1 MPEKNIIC
9 VVGNPNC
16 GKTTLFNALTGSKQ
30 TVGNWPGV
38 TVEKKTGVYQYDGST
53 VTVVDL
59 PGIYSLNPSSRSSED
74 ERVARD
80 YILSND
86 AQLVVNIVDAANLER
101 NLYLTAQIIEM
112 GVPMLVVVN
121 MMDIAK
127 AHQLEIDLDSLR
139 QTLGCPV
146 IGMVASRNKGVDEL
160 RRLCRESLRHPPRPT
175 AIIPY
180 AEDIGQAIEAIA
192 ERIPARSV
200 GNPRWLAIQLL
211 EGDSGVRALTP
222 APALAF
228 ADQTMTALVNSYEDD
243 LDIFLADARYGFVAD
258 AARQAVIRHGEVSST
273 LTDRI
278 DKVVLHRFLGIPI
291 FFAVMYLMFMFT
303 INVGSA
309 FIDFFENLAGTLFV
323 DGLGHLLLAFG
334 APEWL
339 KAVLADGIGNGV
351 KTVASF
357 IPVIGCL
364 YLFLSWLEDSGY
376 MARAAFVM
384 DRLMRALGL
393 SGKAFVP
400 LIVGFGCNV
409 PAVMASRTIENPRDR
424 IITVMMA
431 PFMSC
436 GARLP
441 VYVLFATAFFPVGG
455 QNLVFTLYVLGIVA
469 AVATGYLLKH
479 TALRGETSSFVM
491 EMPPYHL
498 PTVKG
503 ILLRTWER
511 LKSFVLRA
519 GKLIVLIVAVLSIL
533 NSLGTDGSFGN
544 QDSDKS
550 VLSAIGKTIVPVFAP
565 MGMQRDNWPAAVG
578 IFTGVFAKEA
588 VVGTLNSLYS
598 ALGDGGVNPAGAEAA
613 RPFSLAAGI
622 SAAFATIPENVQKLG
637 SAFTDPLGI
646 SVGNLS
652 DRNAAAAQESVA
664 VSSIDAI
671 TRLFDGRLGAFTY
684 LMMILLYIPCCA
696 AVSAIWRE
704 VGTRW
709 TLFAAGWTTGLGYGS
724 ATVVYQLGTFGR
736 HPLYSATAIAAVL
749 AALLAAMAALR
760 GVGRTTPSLAAKP
773 Q

>member
-1 MPEKNIIC
+1 MPGNNIIC

-38 TVEKKTGVYQYDGST
+38 TVEKKTGAYHYDGDT
-53 VTVVDL
+53 VTLVDL
-59 PGIYSLNPSSRSSED
+59 PGIYSLNPSSGSSED

-80 YILSND
+80 YILANE

-101 NLYLTAQIIEM
+101 NLYLTTQIIEM
-112 GVPMLVVVN
+112 GVPMVVVVN

-127 AHQLEIDLDSLR
+127 AHQLEIDLDRLG
-139 QTLGCPV
+139 QALGCPV
-146 IGMVASRNKGVDEL
+146 MGMVASRSKGVEEL
-160 RRLCRESLRHPPRPT
+160 RKLCRQSLRQLPPP
-175 AIIPY
+175 AAAIPY
-180 AEDIGQAIEAIA
+180 ADDIAGAIGDIA
-192 ERIPARSV
+192 ALIPAASP
-200 GNPRWLAIQLL
+200 GKSRWLAIQLL
-211 EGDSGVRALTP
+211 EGDRSVRSLVPDA
-222 APALAF
+222 ALAF
-228 ADQTMTALVNSYEDD
+228 ADKTVADLVERYEDD
-243 LDIFLADARYGFVAD
+243 LDIFLADARYGFVAEV
-258 AARQAVIRHGEVSST
+258 ARQAIIRHGQVSST
-273 LTDRI
+273 LTDKI
-278 DKVVLHRFLGIPI
+278 DKVVLHRFLGIPV
-291 FFAVMYLMFMFT
+291 FFAVMYLMFVFT
-303 INVGSA
+303 INIGSS
-309 FIDFFENLAGTLFV
+309 FIDFFEMFTGTLFV
-323 DGLGHLLLAFG
+323 DGLGHLLQTLG

-339 KAVLADGIGNGV
+339 KTVLADGIGNGV

-455 QNLVFTLYVLGIVA
+455 QNLVFALYVLGIVA
-469 AVATGYLLKH
+469 AVGTGCLLKH

-498 PTVKG
+498 PTARG
-503 ILLRTWER
+503 ILQRTWER
-511 LKSFVLRA
+511 LKSFILRA
-519 GKLIVLIVAVLSIL
+519 GKLIVLIVAILSFL

-550 VLSAIGKTIVPVFAP
+550 VLSSIGQTLVPVFAP
-565 MGMQRDNWPAAVG
+565 MGMQPDNWPAAVG
-578 IFTGVFAKEA
+578 IFTGIFAKEA

-598 ALGDGGVNPAGAEAA
+598 TIGAADNGAAGAASQLD
-613 RPFSLAAGI
+613 FSVRAGI
-622 SAAFATIPENVQKLG
+622 GAAFASIPENLRKLG
-637 SAFTDPLGI
+637 TAFTDPLGI

-652 DRNAAAAQESVA
+652 DRNAAAAEQSVA
-664 VSSIDAI
+664 VSSITAI
-671 TRLFDGRLGAFTY
+671 TRLFSGPLGAFTY

-704 VGTRW
+704 VGARW

-724 ATVVYQLGTFGR
+724 AVVVYQAGTFGR
-736 HPLYSATAIAAVL
+736 HPLHSAIAIGAVL
-749 AALLAAMAALR
+749 IVFLTVIALLRNA
-760 GVGRTTPSLAAKP
+760 GRTKPALAAEI